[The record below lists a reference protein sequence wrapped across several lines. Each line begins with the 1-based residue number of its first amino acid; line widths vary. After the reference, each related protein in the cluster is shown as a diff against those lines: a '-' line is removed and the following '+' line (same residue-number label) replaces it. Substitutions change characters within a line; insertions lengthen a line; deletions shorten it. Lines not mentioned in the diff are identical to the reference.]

1 MDDESLISNI
11 FSIFPMVRYAAIWE
25 NNEKKH
31 GGMRKNIESYF
42 SDEDEKAS
50 IIYQIKRWSDDNES
64 DSLGSNQYSLIVKD
78 KVRLYTINLMKNK
91 FLMVST
97 EPDVMGDGLVNSI
110 LELNN
115 FN

>member
-25 NNEKKH
+25 NNEKTH
-31 GGMRKNIESYF
+31 GGMRKDVESYF
-42 SDEDEKAS
+42 GDEDEKSS
-50 IIYQIKRWSDDNES
+50 IIQQINRWNDDNAS
-64 DSLGSNQYSLIVKD
+64 NSLGSNRYSLIVKD
-78 KVRLYTINLMKNK
+78 KVKLYTINLTKKK

-97 EPDVMGDGLVNSI
+97 EPDEKGDGLVNSI

-115 FN
+115 LD

>member
-25 NNEKKH
+25 NNEKIH
-31 GGMRKNIESYF
+31 GGMRKDLESYF
-42 SDEDEKAS
+42 SAEDEKSS
-50 IIYQIKRWSDDNES
+50 IVHQIKRWYDDNMS
-64 DSLGSNQYSLIVKD
+64 NSLGSNQYSLIVKD
-78 KVRLYTINLMKNK
+78 KVRLYTIHLTKNK

-115 FN
+115 LN

>member
-25 NNEKKH
+25 NNEKTH
-31 GGMRKNIESYF
+31 GGMRKDTESYF
-42 SDEDEKAS
+42 SDEDEKS
-50 IIYQIKRWSDDNES
+50 SVLHQIKRWSEDYEA

-78 KVRLYTINLMKNK
+78 KVRLYTINLTTNK
-91 FLMVST
+91 FLMIST

-115 FN
+115 LG

>member
-25 NNEKKH
+25 NNEKTQ
-31 GGMRKNIESYF
+31 GGMRENVESF
-42 SDEDEKAS
+42 FGDEDEKLS
-50 IIYQIKRWSDDNES
+50 IIQQINRWNGDNES

-78 KVRLYTINLMKNK
+78 KVRLYTINLKKNK

-97 EPDVMGDGLVNSI
+97 EPDEVGDGLVNSI

-115 FN
+115 LN

>member
-25 NNEKKH
+25 NNEKIH
-31 GGMRKNIESYF
+31 GGMRKDVESYF
-42 SDEDEKAS
+42 GDEDEKSS
-50 IIYQIKRWSDDNES
+50 IIQQINRWNDDNTS
-64 DSLGSNQYSLIVKD
+64 NSLGSNRYSLIVKD
-78 KVRLYTINLMKNK
+78 KVKLYTINLTKKK

-97 EPDVMGDGLVNSI
+97 EPDEKGDGLVNSI

-115 FN
+115 LN